1 MTLSAVDIGSNAVR
15 ILFSE
20 VIEEKGK
27 PVMIKKREL
36 LRMPIRLGEDA
47 FLSGRISQRQSDR
60 LLAAMRAFSE
70 LLKVFEVK
78 NYRVCATSALRDASN
93 AKEIVDRIK
102 AECGISIEVID
113 GKTEA
118 SLIFAKQLSE
128 LLSPDN
134 NYLYIDVGGG
144 SVELT
149 LLARGKVVS
158 SKSFNVG
165 TLRLLHQKINKEEWD
180 EYKKWIRKNTE
191 SYQPLTGIGSG
202 GNINKLFKMVGKKEN
217 KHLTYSRIKE
227 MSDMINA
234 YTYEERI
241 SVLGL
246 NPDRADVIVPAT
258 KIFLTAMKHANIE
271 KIMVPQMGLSD
282 GIIQNL
288 YESLKEKV
296 VNV

>member
-1 MTLSAVDIGSNAVR
+1 MTLAAVDIGSNAVR

-36 LRMPIRLGEDA
+36 LRMPIRLGEDS
-47 FLSGRISQRQSDR
+47 FLHGKISQRQSDR
-60 LLAAMRAFSE
+60 LVAAMRAFSE

-78 NYRVCATSALRDASN
+78 DYRVCATSALRDASN
-93 AKEIVDRIK
+93 AKEIIDRVK
-102 AECGISIEVID
+102 TGSGISIEVID

-118 SLIFAKQLSE
+118 SLIFAKQINEVLN
-128 LLSPDN
+128 PNN

-149 LLARGKVVS
+149 LLAGGKVIN

-165 TLRLLHQKINKEEWD
+165 TLRMLHQKINKEEWE

-191 SYQPLTGIGSG
+191 DYQPLTGVGSG
-202 GNINKLFKMVGKKEN
+202 GNINKLFKMVGKKES
-217 KHLTYSRIKE
+217 KQLSYSKIKE

-271 KIMVPQMGLSD
+271 KIIVPQIGLSD

-296 VNV
+296 VNI